1 FSMTRS
7 GRDSPGVSNT
17 REIETRNMRAKFLLS
32 VTKLA
37 DNKNYSQAVWEVNK
51 AKEKGRK
58 SSRGLSPGSKIG
70 RDLCTRHRETC
81 HGERAQIRYHV
92 HKEELL
98 AMLHDT
104 HPNTGHGGQTCSLK
118 ELQGKYGSVTKEV
131 IVLYLTLWKQ
141 CHQKNAVPK
150 RGLAPKPMP
159 FKDVDSRCPVEVLEM
174 QSSADAEFK
183 FILCYPDRLTTF
195 ITLQPL
201 KAKEAHEVV
210 CARSDVFTILGTASM
225 LESAHGVELP
235 NQVVNE
241 LSEAWPDLKIT
252 SLHAQCLLRRHH
264 SRPWAEGL
272 PVTRN
277 QAFDVSLQ
285 QSPHEARFGHKA
297 KFGLYSS
304 HLALEME
311 AVLQADEELE
321 IAEEQLESSLWIRQ
335 EERAEAGA
343 DRSDMDKDV
352 IPTPPKAAEPSTHKG
367 PQVSYAG
374 EQTSPGW
381 ALTAPLGT
389 V

>member
-1 FSMTRS
+1 MVFSK
-7 GRDSPGVSNT
+7 
-17 REIETRNMRAKFLLS
+17 E
-32 VTKLA
+32 
-37 DNKNYSQAVWEVNK
+37 NYSQAVQEVDK

-70 RDLCTRHRETC
+70 RDLCTRHRETS

-104 HPNTGHGGQTCSLK
+104 HPNTGHGGQTCSLE
-118 ELQGKYGSVTKEV
+118 ELQGEYGSVTKEV

-210 CARSDVFTILGTASM
+210 CARSDVFTILGTASV
-225 LESAHGVELP
+225 LESARGVELP

-252 SLHAQCLLRRHH
+252 SLVSITLAKARAPWSQQAMM
-264 SRPWAEGL
+264 SRACSVPGCGGTTHV
-272 PVTRN
+272 P
-277 QAFDVSLQ
+277 
-285 QSPHEARFGHKA
+285 G
-297 KFGLYSS
+297 
-304 HLALEME
+304 
-311 AVLQADEELE
+311 
-321 IAEEQLESSLWIRQ
+321 
-335 EERAEAGA
+335 
-343 DRSDMDKDV
+343 
-352 IPTPPKAAEPSTHKG
+352 PKACQSRGIKPLM
-367 PQVSYAG
+367 
-374 EQTSPGW
+374 SPCSKVRTRQG
-381 ALTAPLGT
+381 LVIRPNLDSIPRT
-389 V
+389 